1 MSTLQ
6 ISINLSLSPMNF
18 FLVVAGN
25 TVVLMTFAYLFPQHN
40 DDNGDQLS
48 MSISIHLDMTSDI
61 LDRLTLLWK
70 SYTLTRCGSQ
80 RPIVEDWKYVNVLI
94 HGHLKTPFHNCWH
107 YTFSCYSFNIYT
119 FPKMEQI
126 EILWSKQSDTENKLI
141 SRNLNHGFG

>member
-1 MSTLQ
+1 
-6 ISINLSLSPMNF
+6 MNF

-94 HGHLKTPFHNCWH
+94 HGHLTIIVDTTHFLDTLSISIP
-107 YTFSCYSFNIYT
+107 
-119 FPKMEQI
+119 FPK
-126 EILWSKQSDTENKLI
+126 WSK
-141 SRNLNHGFG
+141 